1 MLYKQNSYCVHITDR
16 QYTNIILEMVDMRFS
31 INTFFRSKGR
41 NGFDRLGIFTWC
53 VSIAFFIATIPSHNF
68 IVYLIAVGFLAW
80 SVFRM
85 MSKNI
90 DRRYLEEQRF
100 LKIFYNIK
108 YFITDTKNWFTTKKF
123 ASTQKKDARVARKFE
138 AEKQKQAEVQRK
150 AQMKADEK
158 IYKYFECPN
167 CSQKIRVPKGHG
179 KIEITCPKCGEKF
192 IKRT

>member
-1 MLYKQNSYCVHITDR
+1 
-16 QYTNIILEMVDMRFS
+16 MRFS
-31 INTFFRSKGR
+31 INSYFRSRGR

-53 VSIAFFIATIPSHNF
+53 VTIAFFIATIPSHNF
-68 IVYLIAVGFLAW
+68 IVYLIAVAFLAW

-100 LKIFYNIK
+100 LKFFYNIK
-108 YFITDTKNWFTTKKF
+108 YFITDTKNWFTRKKF
-123 ASTQKKDARVARKFE
+123 ASTQKKDAKAARKFE
-138 AEKQKQAEVQRK
+138 AERKRQAAAEEAERKRQAAEQQRQAEAQRK
-150 AQMKADEK
+150 AQAKADAK
-158 IYKYFECPN
+158 IYKYFECPK
-167 CSQKIRVPKGHG
+167 CAQKIRVPKGHG